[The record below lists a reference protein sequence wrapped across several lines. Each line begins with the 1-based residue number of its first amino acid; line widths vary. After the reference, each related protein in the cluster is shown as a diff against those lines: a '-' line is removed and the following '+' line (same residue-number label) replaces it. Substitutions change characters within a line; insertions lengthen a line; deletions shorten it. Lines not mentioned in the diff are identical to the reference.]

1 MRQRAMKGEELSL
14 PARMLLALLGRALG
28 GNDISTA
35 LFEKATEADWRSC
48 YRLAIGQGVMAIAWD
63 GVTTL
68 SPSIFPPRT
77 LKLEWAVAVE
87 RYEQRYAHYCH
98 TVHELTEFFRPY
110 GIGLMQ
116 LKGVGFSTYYPIP
129 AHREGGDIDIRL
141 YSLDLSNMSDEEARL
156 KGEQLIKEQ
165 GIHISS
171 DHSEKHNEF
180 HYNGILIESHKSFL
194 NTYNTP
200 EAQAMEEFLQKQ
212 SEPVETALMEGE
224 YSINVPSDSF
234 NAVFIG
240 FHAAQHY
247 IQGLALHHLCDWAC
261 MLKHGGLQLLPAE
274 IMDPKVM
281 RFIHALTGLSYEYL
295 GTSDVVNFDRKYAHA
310 ILLEMINPPYSIEK
324 GETIKNSAWHTF
336 VFKTKRFI
344 HRHKKVNTVFTISL
358 ANRLKEVYKNNIG
371 NPARLF
377 HLTGK

>member
-1 MRQRAMKGEELSL
+1 
-14 PARMLLALLGRALG
+14 MLLALLGRALG

-156 KGEQLIKEQ
+156 KGEQLMKEQ

-171 DHSEKHNEF
+171 DHSENTT
-180 HYNGILIESHKSFL
+180 NSTTTESSLKATKASSTPTTPPKPKLWKSSCR
-194 NTYNTP
+194 NR
-200 EAQAMEEFLQKQ
+200 A
-212 SEPVETALMEGE
+212 
-224 YSINVPSDSF
+224 
-234 NAVFIG
+234 
-240 FHAAQHY
+240 
-247 IQGLALHHLCDWAC
+247 
-261 MLKHGGLQLLPAE
+261 
-274 IMDPKVM
+274 
-281 RFIHALTGLSYEYL
+281 
-295 GTSDVVNFDRKYAHA
+295 
-310 ILLEMINPPYSIEK
+310 NP
-324 GETIKNSAWHTF
+324 
-336 VFKTKRFI
+336 
-344 HRHKKVNTVFTISL
+344 
-358 ANRLKEVYKNNIG
+358 
-371 NPARLF
+371 
-377 HLTGK
+377 